1 MLNKDNFSVIIPAR
15 YKSSRLPF
23 KILELIHGFPMIYW
37 TYNRACL
44 ADVGDVIVAAD
55 DINVFKI
62 LEKYK
67 IPFIE
72 TSSKCKNGTERIAEV
87 SNKLKWLNFFIN
99 VQCDEPLLNPQTI
112 RDVYNDKI
120 LDFGFK
126 TAVSE
131 IPYGGNVNEVKVAIS
146 INSRI
151 RFASRSAVPFS
162 NDSSHKYFK
171 IHGVYSYSKKTLDSY
186 ISKDPGPI
194 ENLESVEQLRCIE
207 YDIPLFSVKTAH
219 SERSVDTL
227 EDLIY
232 IRSKNISEFEEWSD

>member
-1 MLNKDNFSVIIPAR
+1 
-15 YKSSRLPF
+15 
-23 KILELIHGFPMIYW
+23 MIYW
-37 TYNRACL
+37 TYHRACL
-44 ADVGDVIVAAD
+44 ADIGNVLVAAD
-55 DINVFKI
+55 DIRVFKI

-72 TSSKCKNGTERIAEV
+72 TSSQCKNGTERIAEV
-87 SNKLKWLNFFIN
+87 SNKLNGLNFFIN

-112 RDVYNDKI
+112 RDVYNDNI

-131 IPYGGNVNEVKVAIS
+131 IQYGGNFNEIKVAIS
-146 INSRI
+146 LNSRI
-151 RFASRSAVPFS
+151 RFASRCAIPFC
-162 NDSSHKYFK
+162 NDSSRKYFK
-171 IHGVYSYSKKTLDSY
+171 IHGVYSYSKKTLNSY
-186 ISKDPGPI
+186 ISNDPGPI

-232 IRSKNISEFEEWSD
+232 IRSKPVSEFLEWSY